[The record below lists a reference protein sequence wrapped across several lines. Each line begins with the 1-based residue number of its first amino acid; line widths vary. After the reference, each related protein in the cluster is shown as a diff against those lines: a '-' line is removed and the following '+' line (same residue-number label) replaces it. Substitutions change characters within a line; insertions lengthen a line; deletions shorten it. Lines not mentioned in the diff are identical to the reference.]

1 MSTKR
6 GIWAVGL
13 PLSVVLD
20 WCKRTAGR
28 YRRFTSR
35 IADQSRL
42 SGRENQ
48 FEAARVMDVSHPL
61 HADLAGECAEL
72 REFTKV
78 LSIGDRIRVLC
89 DDGVLVAEKISET
102 QFKLIHAEI
111 MAEVIH

>member
-20 WCKRTAGR
+20 WCKRTAGS
-28 YRRFTSR
+28 YRRVADR

-42 SGRENQ
+42 VGRENQ
-48 FEAARVMDVSHPL
+48 FEAAQVTSVSLPL
-61 HADLAGECAEL
+61 HADLDGEYIEL
-72 REFTKV
+72 REFTKI

-89 DDGVLVAEKISET
+89 DDGVVVAEKISET
-102 QFKLIHAEI
+102 QFNVIHAEM
-111 MAEVIH
+111 MAELVH